1 MRVMET
7 ASQVLQSSLFPRRVA
22 EKAPARLSR
31 EYPVFGHMA
40 EFVRN
45 PFELLKRARTEGE
58 ELITLRL
65 LHQDIVLV
73 SGPEAHEA
81 FFRAPDDQL
90 CRREAY
96 KLMTPIFGEG
106 VIFDASPKRGEEQ
119 VRMSMQMLRDQ
130 RMRGYPPIISD
141 ELSKLVAGW
150 GESGEV
156 DVLDL
161 MKEATI
167 YASSRCLI
175 GDEFRAGMSEEFHTL
190 YGHLEKGINPL
201 AYIYPNAPLPSF
213 RRRDASREGLVAR
226 VEAIIERRKKAGDS
240 PDDGLQA
247 LLDARYKDGDPLSPD
262 IVTGILIAIMM
273 AGHHTSAGTAA
284 WTILELARR
293 PDLLARVRAEVDAV
307 FARDDE
313 LSYGG
318 LRQMTLLHDVLKEVL
333 RLHPPLI
340 FLFRKVLR
348 PFEHNGKVVPAGSF
362 LCASPGVSHRAEEIF
377 PNADVF
383 DPDRYARDDMHP
395 FAWIA
400 FGGGKHK
407 CTGNAFGLLQLKT
420 IAATLL
426 HQYDFSLS
434 QPIPTYED
442 DYERATV
449 MPKQPFKLR
458 YRKRS
463 KPTNADASYTT
474 RKAEALLSPDSSVE
488 VLIDMQLCQG
498 HSVCVSEAPKVFR
511 IGEEGEAELLPS
523 AMSAALYGEDAGD
536 RNELYPLLERAYRH
550 CPNSAITLKQNGES
564 VR

>member
-7 ASQVLQSSLFPRRVA
+7 ASQVLQSSLFPRRPE

-45 PFELLKRARTEGE
+45 PFELLKRAQGEGK

-119 VRMSMQMLRDQ
+119 VRMSMRMLRDQ

-141 ELSKLVAGW
+141 ELSKLVSHW
-150 GESGEV
+150 GESGEE
-156 DVLDL
+156 DILEL

-175 GDEFRAGMSEEFHTL
+175 GDEFRAGMSEEFHEL

-213 RRRDASREGLVAR
+213 RRRDHSRESLVAR
-226 VEAIIERRKKAGDS
+226 VGAIIEGRQKSGNT
-240 PDDGLQA
+240 PDDGLQS
-247 LLDARYKDGDPLSPD
+247 LLDARYKDGDSLSPD

-307 FARDDE
+307 FARDGE
-313 LSYGG
+313 LSYQG

-348 PFEHNGKVVPAGSF
+348 PFEHGGKVIPAGAF
-362 LCASPGVSHRAEEIF
+362 VCASPGVSHRDEEIF

-383 DPDRYARDDMHP
+383 DPDRYARDDIHP
-395 FAWIA
+395 YAWIA

-434 QPIPTYED
+434 QPSSTYED
-442 DYERATV
+442 DYEKATI

-458 YRKRS
+458 YRKRL
-463 KPTNADASYTT
+463 ADAEVTT
-474 RKAEALLSPDSSVE
+474 EYQARQVEEILSRDSSVE
-488 VLIDMQLCQG
+488 VLIDTQLCQG
-498 HSVCVSEAPKVFR
+498 HSVCVSEAPQVFR
-511 IGEEGEAELLPS
+511 ISEEGEAELLPE
-523 AMSAALYGEDAGD
+523 AMSAAIYGKDAAV
-536 RNELYPLLERAYRH
+536 RSELYPLLERAYRH
-550 CPNSAITLKQNGES
+550 CPNSAIAFKQNQKS
-564 VR
+564 VS

>member
-7 ASQVLQSSLFPRRVA
+7 ASQVLQSSFFPRPLE

-40 EFVRN
+40 EFLRN
-45 PFELLKRARTEGE
+45 PFELLKRARAKGE

-106 VIFDASPKRGEEQ
+106 VIFDASPKRGQEQ
-119 VRMSMQMLRDQ
+119 IRMSMRMLRDQ

-141 ELSKLVAGW
+141 ELTKLVSHW
-150 GESGEV
+150 GESGEE
-156 DVLDL
+156 DILEL

-175 GDEFRAGMSEEFHTL
+175 GDEFRAGMSEEFHEL

-213 RRRDASREGLVAR
+213 RRRDLSRQSLVER
-226 VEAIIERRKKAGDS
+226 VGAIIERRQQSGDV
-240 PDDGLQA
+240 PDDGLQS
-247 LLDARYKDGDPLSPD
+247 LLDARYRDGESLSPD

-307 FARDDE
+307 FVRDGE
-313 LSYGG
+313 LSYQG

-348 PFEHNGKVVPAGSF
+348 PFEYNGKVVPAGSF
-362 LCASPGVSHRAEEIF
+362 LCASPGVSGRAEEIF
-377 PNADVF
+377 PHADVF
-383 DPDRYARDDMHP
+383 DPDRYARDDIHP

-434 QPIPTYED
+434 QPTETYED

-458 YRKRS
+458 YRKRA
-463 KPTNADASYTT
+463 KPSEVATDYQV
-474 RKAEALLSPDSSVE
+474 RKVEEILSRESPVE
-488 VLIDMQLCQG
+488 VRIDMQLCQG
-498 HSVCVSEAPKVFR
+498 HSVCVSEAPQVFR
-511 IGEEGEAELLPS
+511 ISDEGEAELLPD
-523 AMSAALYGEDAGD
+523 AMTAATYGTDAAV
-536 RNELYPLLERAYRH
+536 RNDLYPLLERAYRH
-550 CPNSAITLKQNGES
+550 CPNSAITLSQDEKTVS
-564 VR
+564 